1 MKGAMGL
8 KITANA
14 ALISALPRC
23 SRGLFFLPLFFV
35 VIRTP
40 PLMCYLLKVTGMKR
54 GIQGTEGEEMQR
66 GEALNLGTSG
76 FKNRWIMV
84 VLKSTGEN
92 KDRRTFMRKM
102 VSSREIFNRRDL
114 WPFKKRPRGRCERA
128 WSPVESSAAES
139 NAEVTVTSM
148 ASELWERK
156 LFWEEWAQEET
167 RLCG

>member
-35 VIRTP
+35 VIRP
-40 PLMCYLLKVTGMKR
+40 PPPRMCYLLKVTGTKR

-76 FKNRWIMV
+76 FKNR
-84 VLKSTGEN
+84 
-92 KDRRTFMRKM
+92 
-102 VSSREIFNRRDL
+102 
-114 WPFKKRPRGRCERA
+114 
-128 WSPVESSAAES
+128 
-139 NAEVTVTSM
+139 
-148 ASELWERK
+148 
-156 LFWEEWAQEET
+156 
-167 RLCG
+167 